1 LATRWKSRWLL
12 VVWALLL
19 TCGIN
24 GILTFFLMGTSYF
37 KKDYFQTNDF
47 QNQLGHFIH
56 YLNMFEWNA
65 MPKEEVKKHVPVTP
79 EEIDAYRYRN
89 GDLLEQVSNIK
100 SQYESRIEAAL
111 SSDNKEI
118 ANIYMAER
126 DRMIEDVTNLF
137 KSDEYARTKVAEE
150 KAKQIDDYY
159 RDLEHIRA
167 EFATYKETFKYR
179 LRDVRTGE
187 YYANAPGSGE
197 SDTALKGEDMMHI
210 QHYRSLSVSGPPSYF
225 LHQYSS
231 LLGYEGREL
240 EGHIGVAK
248 SAPVNGPVLQSYND
262 YRLKQTA
269 LLVYAA
275 VTAAAIGGCF
285 YLFRRHPI
293 ASKAKISTNCSS
305 VSSGEILPVIRTA
318 QALALR

>member
-1 LATRWKSRWLL
+1 MSL
-12 VVWALLL
+12 
-19 TCGIN
+19 
-24 GILTFFLMGTSYF
+24 
-37 KKDYFQTNDF
+37 
-47 QNQLGHFIH
+47 
-56 YLNMFEWNA
+56 FEWND
-65 MPKEEVKKHVPVTP
+65 MTKEEVKKHVPVTP

-100 SQYESRIEAAL
+100 SQYESRIETAL
-111 SSDNKEI
+111 HSDNKEI
-118 ANIYMAER
+118 AKIYMAER

-179 LRDVRTGE
+179 LRDVRTGQI
-187 YYANAPGSGE
+187 YANASGSGE

-210 QHYRSLSVSGPPSYF
+210 QHYRALSVSGQPSYF
-225 LHQYSS
+225 LHEYGS
-231 LLGYEGREL
+231 LPAHEGREL
-240 EGHIGVAK
+240 EGQIGVAK

-275 VTAAAIGGCF
+275 VAAAAIGGCF

-293 ASKAKISTNCSS
+293 AGLTSFERFQPHYDRLPIDVRWLMLTSTAAISLFLSFIAYDSSAISTGSFA
-305 VSSGEILPVIRTA
+305 IPR
-318 QALALR
+318 R